1 MNDATKTKK
10 ELPPIPKLI
19 LELGPLAVFF
29 FANARGEQ
37 LAGMVPAFEGL
48 QPIFI
53 ATGAFMIAI
62 TLSLVIS
69 YAMVRHLPIMPMVS
83 GVVVLVFGGLTLWL
97 QNEIFIKLK
106 PTIVNVLFGSILL
119 GGLYFGRPL
128 LRYLFDAVFSLDE
141 EGWKKLTFRWGLFF
155 FFLAGVNEFV
165 WRTFTTDQWVSFK
178 TFGMLPLTL
187 VFTFSQMPMIQKHTL
202 EPQASEEK

>member
-1 MNDATKTKK
+1 MTDAPETKK
-10 ELPPIPKLI
+10 ELPPLLKLV
-19 LELGPLAVFF
+19 LEMGPLAVFF
-29 FANARGEQ
+29 FANARGESLANTIPG
-37 LAGMVPAFEGL
+37 LAGM

-69 YAMVRHLPIMPMVS
+69 YAKVRHLPIMPMVS

-97 QNEIFIKLK
+97 QDELFIKLK

-128 LRYLFDAVFSLDE
+128 LRYLFDAVFALDE
-141 EGWKKLTFRWGLFF
+141 EGWHKLTFRWGLFF
-155 FFLAGVNEFV
+155 FFLAVVNEFV

-187 VFTFSQMPMIQKHTL
+187 VFTFSQMPLIQRHSL
-202 EPQASEEK
+202 EAEASEEK